1 MIHGGDPSPASVLQF
16 SQFTPQPMNTPTVMT
31 AADLN
36 AAIASGAL
44 KFKRLP
50 TSHGTSANRWA
61 DRIKGGSTRVRTHGG
76 AAGSHG
82 TRMSTANSALADV
95 R

>member
-1 MIHGGDPSPASVLQF
+1 MMQP
-16 SQFTPQPMNTPTVMT
+16 TPMT

-44 KFKRLP
+44 TFRRLP
-50 TSHGTSANRWA
+50 TAHGTAANRWA
-61 DRIKGGSTRVRTHGG
+61 NRIKGGSSRVRTHGG
-76 AAGSHG
+76 AAGSRG
-82 TRMSTANSALADV
+82 TSMSTNASALVDV

>member
-1 MIHGGDPSPASVLQF
+1 MTPLPPFVLQF
-16 SQFTPQPMNTPTVMT
+16 IRSQPTPMTTPTVMT

-36 AAIASGAL
+36 AAIASGAMT
-44 KFKRLP
+44 FRRLP
-50 TSHGTSANRWA
+50 TAHGAKALRWT

>member
-1 MIHGGDPSPASVLQF
+1 VGIRACPSSRHDSFVQHP
-16 SQFTPQPMNTPTVMT
+16 TPFVMTLPTVMT

-44 KFKRLP
+44 TLRRLP
-50 TSHGTSANRWA
+50 TAHGARTNRWA
-61 DRIKGGSTRVRTHGG
+61 NQIKGGSTRVRTHGG
-76 AAGSHG
+76 AAGSSA
-82 TRMSTANSALADV
+82 TRMTTANSALADV

>member
-1 MIHGGDPSPASVLQF
+1 MTSTIIDGVQF
-16 SQFTPQPMNTPTVMT
+16 KVT
-31 AADLN
+31 
-36 AAIASGAL
+36 
-44 KFKRLP
+44 RLP
-50 TSHGTSANRWA
+50 VAHGAAANRWA
-61 DRIKGGSTRVRTHGG
+61 SRIKGGSSRVRTHGG

>member
-1 MIHGGDPSPASVLQF
+1 MMTA
-16 SQFTPQPMNTPTVMT
+16 PTVMT

-36 AAIASGAL
+36 AAIASGAMT
-44 KFKRLP
+44 FRRLP
-50 TSHGTSANRWA
+50 TAHGAKANRWT
-61 DRIKGGSTRVRTHGG
+61 DRIKGGSSRVRTHGG
-76 AAGSHG
+76 AAGSRG